1 MKKIKK
7 IISFIVLVAI
17 LASTGI
23 NAPVSAEG
31 FNDVKKSDWYYN
43 HVTKLITLQITSGYT
58 DGTYR
63 PNNSVTR
70 AEFVTFLCKSTGLV
84 QIDGYT
90 YSDTKNSWAKKWI
103 STAVDNNIIDKGD
116 NFNPNKAI
124 TRQEAVEMLCRA
136 LNLLEDVSMKSPFA
150 DTTANL
156 GYSNTAYK
164 EFLMVGSLK
173 DGKRYFYPNTD
184 LKRSEVAAII
194 VNLVDYKANTES
206 YKAAKKAELEQKLEQ
221 ENKEI
226 ADYKAWQE
234 SVKGIPEEL
243 LSNTKGLYYDS
254 YYESNKALYEE
265 TNALANWGID
275 YGMTADQMADELV
288 RVGTINASAFANE
301 NYKNTDAFIKAM
313 KEVYNI
319 YDIDTYLIQKLMY
332 INDNTIVTEGK
343 FLTNTGMLVYTSG
356 SKTITLR
363 GTMLYRYLSPT
374 SQKVLNKE
382 IVSNTGKP
390 SVIGVWYEQD
400 FEVNFYLRNEGAK
413 CDSMNPISKIRLA
426 N

>member
-1 MKKIKK
+1 MKNYKK
-7 IISFIVLVAI
+7 IISFIALVAI

-23 NAPVSAEG
+23 STPVSAEG

-58 DGTYR
+58 DGTFR
-63 PNNSVTR
+63 PNSSVTR

-103 STAVDNNIIDKGD
+103 SAAVNNNIIDKGA

-206 YKAAKKAELEQKLEQ
+206 YKADKKAELEQKQEQ

-234 SVKGIPEEL
+234 SVRDIPEEL

-265 TNALANWGID
+265 TNALSNWGIG
-275 YGMTADQMADELV
+275 YGMTADQMADEMV
-288 RVGTINASAFANE
+288 RIAKIYVNAFLNM
-301 NYKNTDAFIKAM
+301 NYKDLDSFTNSIKQVKFAYEFNNYLPKWHTYM
-313 KEVYNI
+313 K
-319 YDIDTYLIQKLMY
+319 K
-332 INDNTIVTEGK
+332 NTIVSQGNFVTS
-343 FLTNTGMLVYTSG
+343 TGMIVYPEAKG
-356 SKTITLR
+356 MVLR
-363 GTMLYRYLSPT
+363 GTIRYKYLSPT
-374 SQKVLNKE
+374 GTDLLNSE
-382 IVSNTGKP
+382 IVSDTRKP
-390 SVIGVWYEQD
+390 SKLDTWYER
-400 FEVNFYLRNEGAK
+400 EVEVTFAPLNAGLK
-413 CDSMNPISKIRLA
+413 CESFSNISEIRVSK
-426 N
+426 

>member
-1 MKKIKK
+1 MKNYKK
-7 IISFIVLVAI
+7 IISFIALVAI

-23 NAPVSAEG
+23 SSPVSAEG
-31 FNDVKKSDWYYN
+31 FNDIKKSDWYYN
-43 HVTKLITLQITSGYT
+43 HVTKLITMQITSGYT
-58 DGTYR
+58 DGTFR
-63 PNNSVTR
+63 PNSSVTR

-103 STAVDNNIIDKGD
+103 SAAVNNNIIDKVA

-124 TRQEAVEMLCRA
+124 TRQEAVEMLCRS
-136 LNLLEDVSMKSPFA
+136 LNLPEDVSMRSPFA

-173 DGKRYFYPNTD
+173 DGKRYFYPTSD

-194 VNLVDYKANTES
+194 VNLVDYRPNPES

-234 SVKGIPEEL
+234 SVKGISVEL

-254 YYESNKALYEE
+254 YYESNKALYGANTFLE
-265 TNALANWGID
+265 NWGIG
-275 YGMTADQMADELV
+275 YEMTSDQLANEMV
-288 RVGTINASAFANE
+288 RVAKIYVNAFLNM
-301 NYKNTDAFIKAM
+301 NYKDLDSFTNDIKQVKYAY
-313 KEVYNI
+313 EYNN
-319 YDIDTYLIQKLMY
+319 YLPKWHKYME
-332 INDNTIVTEGK
+332 DNTLVSQGNFITS
-343 FLTNTGMLVYTSG
+343 TGMLIYTDA
-356 SKTITLR
+356 KTMVLR
-363 GTMLYRYLSPT
+363 GTIRYKYSSPT
-374 SQKVLNKE
+374 SNDLLNSE
-382 IVSNTGKP
+382 FVSDTKKP
-390 SVIGVWYEQD
+390 SKLDTWYERD
-400 FEVNFYLRNEGAK
+400 VEVNILSLNAGLKCESFRN
-413 CDSMNPISKIRLA
+413 ISEIRIVK
-426 N
+426 

>member
-1 MKKIKK
+1 MKNYKK
-7 IISFIVLVAI
+7 IISFIALVAI

-23 NAPVSAEG
+23 STPVSAEG

-43 HVTKLITLQITSGYT
+43 HVTKLIKLQITSGYT
-58 DGTYR
+58 DGTFR
-63 PNNSVTR
+63 PNSSVTR

-103 STAVDNNIIDKGD
+103 SAAVNINVIDKGA

-136 LNLLEDVSMKSPFA
+136 LNLPEDVSMKSPFA
-150 DTTANL
+150 DTTTNL

-194 VNLVDYKANTES
+194 VNLVDYKVNPES

-234 SVKGIPEEL
+234 SVKGISAEL
-243 LSNTKGLYYDS
+243 LNNTSGLVKGS
-254 YYESNKALYEE
+254 VYESYKYLRQETLFLKNWGLKYDLSEE
-265 TNALANWGID
+265 QCADKIVSVGTEIMNLWYNAKYSKIHELESGFKKLSDSGFILNALQRNLD
-275 YGMTADQMADELV
+275 YVIMNKFVSE
-288 RVGTINASAFANE
+288 GTFTSS
-301 NYKNTDAFIKAM
+301 K
-313 KEVYNI
+313 
-319 YDIDTYLIQKLMY
+319 
-332 INDNTIVTEGK
+332 
-343 FLTNTGMLVYTSG
+343 GMLLCADWKNPV
-356 SKTITLR
+356 LR
-363 GTMLYRYLSPT
+363 GTIKYRYLGPT
-374 SQKVLNKE
+374 STNVLNSE
-382 IVSNTGKP
+382 IIGSNGKA
-390 SVIGVWYEQD
+390 IQLGVWYEQD
-400 FEVNFYLRNEGAK
+400 YEITFFPENDGIKFTDMRA
-413 CDSMNPISKIRLA
+413 ISSVRLSK
-426 N
+426 